1 MTTLNDTK
9 SQYLTFQIGEDVFAL
24 EIAKVHEILS
34 YTRIT
39 RVPRMPKFLN
49 GVINLRGHI
58 VPVVDLRHKLGMAP
72 SEMTSD
78 TCIVIT
84 ETTIQGE
91 AVIVGILTDSVREVI
106 NLEPEQ
112 IFLPPK
118 VGIRINPEFVKHIGK
133 HENLMMILDIDR
145 VLAFEEI

>member
-1 MTTLNDTK
+1 
-9 SQYLTFQIGEDVFAL
+9 
-24 EIAKVHEILS
+24 
-34 YTRIT
+34 
-39 RVPRMPKFLN
+39 MPKFLK

-58 VPVVDLRHKLGMAP
+58 VPVVDLRHKFGMVTA
-72 SEMTSD
+72 ELTSD

-91 AVIVGILTDSVREVI
+91 PVIVGILTDSVREVI

-133 HENLMMILDIDR
+133 HENLMMVLNIDR

>member
-1 MTTLNDTK
+1 MNDIK
-9 SQYLTFQIGEDVFAL
+9 NQYLTFQVGDDIFAL
-24 EIAKVHEILS
+24 EIDKVHEILT

-39 RVPRMPKFLN
+39 RVPRMPKFLK

-58 VPVVDLRHKLGMAP
+58 VPVVDLRHKFGMVTA
-72 SEMTSD
+72 ELTSD

-91 AVIVGILTDSVREVI
+91 PVIVGILTDSVREVI

-133 HENLMMILDIDR
+133 HENLMMVLNIDR

>member
-1 MTTLNDTK
+1 MNDTK
-9 SQYLTFQIGEDVFAL
+9 NQYLTFQVGDDIFAL
-24 EIAKVHEILS
+24 EIDKVHEILT

-39 RVPRMPKFLN
+39 RVPRMPKFLK

-58 VPVVDLRHKLGMAP
+58 VPVVDLRHKFGMVTA
-72 SEMTSD
+72 ELTSD

-91 AVIVGILTDSVREVI
+91 PVIVGILTDSVREVI

-133 HENLMMILDIDR
+133 HENLMMVLNIDR

>member
-9 SQYLTFQIGEDVFAL
+9 NQYLTFQVGDDVFAL
-24 EIAKVHEILS
+24 EIDKVHEILT

-39 RVPRMPKFLN
+39 RVPRMPKFLK

-58 VPVVDLRHKLGMAP
+58 VPVTDLRHKLGMVPA
-72 SEMTSD
+72 ELTSD

-84 ETTIQGE
+84 ETAIQE
-91 AVIVGILTDSVREVI
+91 ESVIVGILTDSVREVI

-118 VGIRINPEFVKHIGK
+118 VGIRINPEFIKRIGK
-133 HENLMMILDIDR
+133 HENLIMILDIDR
-145 VLAFEEI
+145 ILAFEEI

>member
-1 MTTLNDTK
+1 MNDIK
-9 SQYLTFQIGEDVFAL
+9 SQYLTFQIGEDIFAL

-58 VPVVDLRHKLGMAP
+58 VPVADLRYKLGMTPA
-72 SEMTSD
+72 EMTGD

-106 NLEPEQ
+106 EIEPEQ

-118 VGIRINPEFVKHIGK
+118 VGVRINPEFVKNIGR
-133 HENLMMILDIDR
+133 HDSLIIILDIDR